1 MNMSYSGKGGT
12 FVSIM
17 ERVDE
22 VGLEEDMASE
32 NTEDRRGKAQTL
44 SLPGHFGVN
53 KMKRNL
59 PHRHQ
64 NVLSEECSA
73 TFW

>member
-32 NTEDRRGKAQTL
+32 NTEDRR
-44 SLPGHFGVN
+44 
-53 KMKRNL
+53 
-59 PHRHQ
+59 
-64 NVLSEECSA
+64 
-73 TFW
+73 